1 MDLKESLEAKIDD
14 SNKKLDRAGKI
25 IKGCAGQKVRWEE
38 DVGRLSAEFDYL
50 IGNCLVAAGMLCYCG
65 PYTSKFRNQLEE
77 DWRKNI
83 TELGI
88 KVQDGISMKKILED
102 PVTS

>member
-1 MDLKESLEAKIDD
+1 MEAKIND
-14 SNKKLDRAGKI
+14 SNKKLERAGKI

-38 DVGRLSAEFDYL
+38 DVGRLTKEYDFL
-50 IGNCLVAAGMLCYCG
+50 VGNCLVASAMLCYCG
-65 PYTSKFRNQLEE
+65 PYTSKFRTQLEE

-88 KVQDGISMKKILED
+88 KVQDGISMKAILED